1 MPDDVLTR
9 HNLDVHIRR
18 QGIVNAIKAELPRFH
33 GTLLDVGCGRMPY
46 RELLLSPPS
55 RVTKYIGLDRP
66 GGIYAQY
73 GPFDL
78 EWDGRVIPLPDGS
91 VECALLTEVL
101 EQCPDPDAV
110 LKEIARVLVPGG
122 FLFFSVPFM
131 WPIHSPPY
139 DQYRYTPFALD
150 RLLKGAGFGNI
161 DLKAEGGW
169 DASLAQMIGLWTR
182 RRLRGRM
189 VRAIVSVVVFPIV
202 KRLIAVDRPP
212 DLRDLNATE
221 MVTGMTGTACRS

>member
-18 QGIVNAIKAELPRFH
+18 QGIVNALKAELSRFQ

-46 RELLLSPPS
+46 RELLVSPPS

-66 GGIYAQY
+66 AGIYAHY

-78 EWDGRVIPLPDGS
+78 EWDGRHIPLPDGS
-91 VECALLTEVL
+91 VDCALLTEVL
-101 EQCPDPDAV
+101 EQCPEPDAV
-110 LKEIARVLVPGG
+110 LKEIARVLTPGG
-122 FLFFSVPFM
+122 LLFFSVPFM

-139 DQYRYTPFALD
+139 DQYRYTPYALD
-150 RLLKGAGFGNI
+150 RLLMGASFGNI
-161 DLKAEGGW
+161 ELKAEGGW

-182 RRLRGRM
+182 RRLQGR
-189 VRAIVSVVVFPIV
+189 VLRAIVSLVAVPIV
-202 KRLIAVDRPP
+202 RGLIATDRPP
-212 DLRDLNATE
+212 ELRDISATA
-221 MVTGMTGTACRS
+221 MITGITGTACRS